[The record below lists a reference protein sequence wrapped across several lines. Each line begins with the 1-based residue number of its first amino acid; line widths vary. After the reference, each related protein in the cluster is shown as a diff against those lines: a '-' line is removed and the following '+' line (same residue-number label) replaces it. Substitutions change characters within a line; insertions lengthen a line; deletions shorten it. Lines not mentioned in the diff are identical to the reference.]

1 MESLPPSSAF
11 DARLIFPGEPE
22 YEAILEWP
30 FSDAVFYERQ
40 VEQLL
45 GTDIPRR
52 VLLESAFVWAY
63 RDQHRNTVGFGT
75 LTVCRDYEILTGGR
89 SHCYIPLLAVNPVF
103 QRRGHGRRIVE
114 HLTAEVVSV
123 ARRLEDCSDV
133 VFLDVYVENT
143 SAISLYEKCGFA
155 VLNPDAPIPD
165 PGENNELYF
174 VMGRKVSLDP
184 E

>member
-1 MESLPPSSAF
+1 MESPQSPLAF
-11 DARLIFPGEPE
+11 DARLIFPSEPE

-30 FSDAVFYERQ
+30 FSKAVFYERQ

-63 RDQHRNTVGFGT
+63 RDRDRNTVGFGT
-75 LTVCRDYEILTGGR
+75 LSVSKDYERLTGGR

-114 HLTAEVVSV
+114 HLTAEAVSV
-123 ARRLEDCSDV
+123 ARSLKDCSDV
-133 VFLDVYVENT
+133 IFLDVYVANT

-165 PGENNELYF
+165 PGENNKLYF
-174 VMGRKVSLDP
+174 VIGMKLSLDP
-184 E
+184 A